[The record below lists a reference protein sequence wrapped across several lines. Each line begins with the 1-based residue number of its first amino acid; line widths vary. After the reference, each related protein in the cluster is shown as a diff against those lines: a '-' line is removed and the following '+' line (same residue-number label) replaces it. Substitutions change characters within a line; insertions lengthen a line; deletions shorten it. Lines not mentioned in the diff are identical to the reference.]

1 MKKRTRILTAAAA
14 ALVAAGV
21 VGAAAG
27 PALAGSPAPAAS
39 KPAAP
44 QSLAV
49 GTQYDFTHVYVQPGT
64 ANEFIK
70 SWEATFGGAHTTPV
84 TTDVT
89 PTSSS
94 TISILEHS
102 PVGSLSVFDFKTPI
116 PYPFGTERVGYMVT
130 SLPAGYAAALQA
142 GATTLVTPFNDPIGE
157 DTVVQFPGGV
167 DEQLYHLTNAL
178 NYPAPTTVPQQH
190 VYLTEDT
197 WQAFVASW
205 NRFSGG
211 RVVSD
216 NAHADGAQIGL
227 PGTTFRKVELS
238 SKFGVTDVFVTDG
251 HLPYPFG
258 RENTGYG
265 VTSVATTLQKA
276 QAAGAKVLWSAPAA
290 AGQPASAMLQFP
302 GGYIAEIS
310 TAS

>member
-1 MKKRTRILTAAAA
+1 MNKRTRILTAAAA
-14 ALVAAGV
+14 ALVAAVV
-21 VGAAAG
+21 VGAAAV
-27 PALAGSPAPAAS
+27 PAMAGSPGGGSGKPAAS
-39 KPAAP
+39 

-49 GTQYDFTHVYVQPGT
+49 GAQYDFTHVYVQPGT
-64 ANEFIK
+64 ADEFVK
-70 SWEATFGGAHTTPV
+70 SWEATFGGAATTPV

-94 TISILEHS
+94 TISILLHS
-102 PVGSLSVFDFKTPI
+102 PVGSLSIFDFQSPV
-116 PYPFGTERVGYMVT
+116 PYPFGSERVGYQV
-130 SLPAGYAAALQA
+130 SNLSAGYAAALKA
-142 GATTLVTPFNDPIGE
+142 GATTLVTPFDDPIGE
-157 DTVVQFPGGV
+157 DAVVQFPGGV
-167 DEQLYHLTNAL
+167 DEQLFQLTNAL
-178 NYPAPTTVPQQH
+178 NYPAPMTVPQQR

-197 WQAFVASW
+197 WRTFVASW

-216 NAHADGAQIGL
+216 NPNADGAQIGL

-238 SKFGVTDVFVTDG
+238 SKFGDTDVFVTDG

-276 QAAGAKVLWSAPAA
+276 QAAGAKVLWSAA
-290 AGQPASAMLQFP
+290 AGQPASAILQFP
-302 GGYIAEIS
+302 GGYIAEIH